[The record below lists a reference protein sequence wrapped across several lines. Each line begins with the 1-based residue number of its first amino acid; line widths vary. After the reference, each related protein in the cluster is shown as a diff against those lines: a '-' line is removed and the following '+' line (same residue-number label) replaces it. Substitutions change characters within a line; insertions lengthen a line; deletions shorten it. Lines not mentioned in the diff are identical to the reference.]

1 MKPIWP
7 AKKSPSRADGGRR
20 GTCAHQAII
29 FRNIQEH
36 EAESSMT
43 YAVKEI
49 FYTLQ
54 GEGANAGRPAVFCR
68 FAGCNLWSGREEDRA
83 DAVCRFCDTDF
94 VGTDGENGGK
104 YRSAEDLVQMIA
116 LQWPQGEGER
126 FVVCTGGEPMLQID
140 QPLVDAL
147 HAAGF
152 EIAIETNGSLP
163 VLDTIDWICVSPKAD
178 APLVVTKGNELKV
191 VIPQDNQRLSEY
203 AKLDF
208 EYFLV
213 QPMDGPSR
221 DINTKLAIDWCKR
234 HPQWRLSMQTH
245 KYLNIP

>member
-1 MKPIWP
+1 
-7 AKKSPSRADGGRR
+7 
-20 GTCAHQAII
+20 
-29 FRNIQEH
+29 
-36 EAESSMT
+36 MT

-83 DAVCRFCDTDF
+83 SAVCRFCDTDF

-104 YRSAEDLVQMIA
+104 YRDAEALAGKIA
-116 LQWPQGEGER
+116 SLWPEGEANR
-126 FVVCTGGEPMLQID
+126 FVVCTGGEPMLQLD
-140 QPLVDAL
+140 EPLVGAL

-152 EIAIETNGSLP
+152 EVAIETNGSLP
-163 VLDTIDWICVSPKAD
+163 VLESIDWVCVSPKAD

-191 VIPQDNQRLSEY
+191 VVPQDGQRLAEY
-203 AKLDF
+203 AELDF
-208 EYFLV
+208 DYFLV

-221 DINTKLAIDWCKR
+221 ELNTRLAIDWCKR
-234 HPQWRLSMQTH
+234 HPRWRLSMQTH

>member
-1 MKPIWP
+1 
-7 AKKSPSRADGGRR
+7 
-20 GTCAHQAII
+20 
-29 FRNIQEH
+29 
-36 EAESSMT
+36 MT
-43 YAVKEI
+43 YTVKEI

-68 FAGCNLWSGREEDRA
+68 FAGCNLWTGREADR
-83 DAVCRFCDTDF
+83 DSAVCRFCDTDF

-104 YRSAEDLVQMIA
+104 FKTPELLADQVAA
-116 LQWPQGEGER
+116 LWPAGEAHR
-126 FVVCTGGEPMLQID
+126 FVVCTGGEPMLQLD

-147 HAAGF
+147 HARGF

-178 APLVVTKGNELKV
+178 APLVVTRGHELKV
-191 VIPQDNQRLSEY
+191 VIPQDNQRLAEY
-203 AKLDF
+203 AGLDF

>member
-1 MKPIWP
+1 
-7 AKKSPSRADGGRR
+7 
-20 GTCAHQAII
+20 
-29 FRNIQEH
+29 
-36 EAESSMT
+36 MT
-43 YAVKEI
+43 YTVKEI

-68 FAGCNLWSGREEDRA
+68 FAGCNLWTGREADRES
-83 DAVCRFCDTDF
+83 AVCRFCDTDF

-104 YRSAEDLVQMIA
+104 FKTPDA
-116 LQWPQGEGER
+116 LADQVAALWPEGEANR
-126 FVVCTGGEPMLQID
+126 FVVCTGGEPMLQLD
-140 QPLVDAL
+140 QALVDAL
-147 HAAGF
+147 HARGF

-178 APLVVTKGNELKV
+178 APLVVTRGHELKV
-191 VIPQDNQRLSEY
+191 VIPQDNQRLAEY

-208 EYFLV
+208 AYFLV

-221 DINTKLAIDWCKR
+221 DLNTKLAIDWCKR

>member
-1 MKPIWP
+1 
-7 AKKSPSRADGGRR
+7 
-20 GTCAHQAII
+20 
-29 FRNIQEH
+29 
-36 EAESSMT
+36 MT

-68 FAGCNLWSGREEDRA
+68 FAGCNLWTGREQDRA
-83 DAVCRFCDTDF
+83 DAVCKFCDTSF

-104 YRSAEDLVQMIA
+104 YRTPAELVAMIA
-116 LQWPQGEGER
+116 SLWPQGEANR

-140 QPLVDAL
+140 QPFVDAL
-147 HAAGF
+147 HETGF
-152 EIAIETNGSLP
+152 EMAIETNGSLP
-163 VLDTIDWICVSPKAD
+163 VLDSIDWICVSPKAD
-178 APLVVTKGNELKV
+178 APLVVTKGHELKV
-191 VIPQDNQRLSEY
+191 VVPQDNQRLAELE
-203 AKLDF
+203 KLDF

-221 DINTKLAIDWCKR
+221 DISTKLAIDWCKR
-234 HPQWRLSMQTH
+234 HPKWRLSMQTH

>member
-1 MKPIWP
+1 
-7 AKKSPSRADGGRR
+7 
-20 GTCAHQAII
+20 
-29 FRNIQEH
+29 
-36 EAESSMT
+36 MT

-83 DAVCRFCDTDF
+83 SSLCRFCDTDF

-104 YRSAEDLVQMIA
+104 FRTPEELVAKIA
-116 LQWPQGEGER
+116 SLWPAGEGNR

-140 QPLVDAL
+140 QPFVDAL

-163 VLDTIDWICVSPKAD
+163 VLDTIDWVCVSPKADAPLVDALHAAGFEIAIETNGSLPVLESIDWICVSPKAD

-191 VIPQDNQRLSEY
+191 VVPQENQRLADY

-221 DINTKLAIDWCKR
+221 DLNTKLAIDWCKR

>member
-1 MKPIWP
+1 
-7 AKKSPSRADGGRR
+7 
-20 GTCAHQAII
+20 
-29 FRNIQEH
+29 
-36 EAESSMT
+36 MT
-43 YAVKEI
+43 VYRVKEI
-49 FYTLQ
+49 FSPLQ
-54 GEGANAGRPAVFCR
+54 GEGGQAGRPAVVCR
-68 FAGCNLWSGREEDRA
+68 FTSCNLWTGRERDRHRA
-83 DAVCRFCDTDF
+83 ICQFCDTDF
-94 VGTDGENGGK
+94 VGTDGTGGGRFATAADLAAAVTK
-104 YRSAEDLVQMIA
+104 QWQGLPHPRSAPL
-116 LQWPQGEGER
+116 
-126 FVVCTGGEPMLQID
+126 VVCTGGEPLLQLD
-140 QPLVDAL
+140 ANAVAAL
-147 HAAGF
+147 HTEGF

-163 VLDTIDWICVSPKAD
+163 VLETIDWICVSPKAD

-203 AKLDF
+203 AALDF

>member
-1 MKPIWP
+1 
-7 AKKSPSRADGGRR
+7 
-20 GTCAHQAII
+20 
-29 FRNIQEH
+29 
-36 EAESSMT
+36 MT
-43 YAVKEI
+43 YTVKEI

-68 FAGCNLWSGREEDRA
+68 FAGCNLWTGREADRES
-83 DAVCRFCDTDF
+83 AVCRFCDTDF

-104 YRSAEDLVQMIA
+104 FKTPDA
-116 LQWPQGEGER
+116 LADQVAALWPEGEANR
-126 FVVCTGGEPMLQID
+126 FVVCTGGEPMLQLD

-147 HAAGF
+147 HARGF

-178 APLVVTKGNELKV
+178 APLVVTKGHELKV
-191 VIPQDNQRLSEY
+191 VIPQDNQRLAEY
-203 AKLDF
+203 AQLDF
-208 EYFLV
+208 DYFLV

-221 DINTKLAIDWCKR
+221 DLNTKLAIDWCKR

>member
-1 MKPIWP
+1 VQRRPLF
-7 AKKSPSRADGGRR
+7 SGTQGRKQHDLR
-20 GTCAHQAII
+20 G
-29 FRNIQEH
+29 
-36 EAESSMT
+36 
-43 YAVKEI
+43 
-49 FYTLQ
+49 Q
-54 GEGANAGRPAVFCR
+54 GNLLHIAGR
-68 FAGCNLWSGREEDRA
+68 GREEDRA
-83 DAVCRFCDTDF
+83 EAVCRFCDTDF

-104 YRSAEDLVQMIA
+104 YRTAEELVQMIA
-116 LQWPQGEGER
+116 SQWPEGEGER

-140 QPLVDAL
+140 QPFVDAL

-163 VLDTIDWICVSPKAD
+163 VLETIDWICVSPKAD

-221 DINTKLAIDWCKR
+221 DLNTKLAIDWCKR

>member
-1 MKPIWP
+1 
-7 AKKSPSRADGGRR
+7 
-20 GTCAHQAII
+20 
-29 FRNIQEH
+29 
-36 EAESSMT
+36 
-43 YAVKEI
+43 
-49 FYTLQ
+49 
-54 GEGANAGRPAVFCR
+54 
-68 FAGCNLWSGREEDRA
+68 
-83 DAVCRFCDTDF
+83 
-94 VGTDGENGGK
+94 
-104 YRSAEDLVQMIA
+104 
-116 LQWPQGEGER
+116 
-126 FVVCTGGEPMLQID
+126 MLQLD

-163 VLDTIDWICVSPKAD
+163 VLESIDWICVSPKAD

-191 VIPQDNQRLSEY
+191 VIPQDNQRLADY

-221 DINTKLAIDWCKR
+221 DLNTKLAIDWCKR

>member
-1 MKPIWP
+1 MDPP
-7 AKKSPSRADGGRR
+7 
-20 GTCAHQAII
+20 
-29 FRNIQEH
+29 F
-36 EAESSMT
+36 
-43 YAVKEI
+43 
-49 FYTLQ
+49 
-54 GEGANAGRPAVFCR
+54 
-68 FAGCNLWSGREEDRA
+68 
-83 DAVCRFCDTDF
+83 
-94 VGTDGENGGK
+94 
-104 YRSAEDLVQMIA
+104 
-116 LQWPQGEGER
+116 
-126 FVVCTGGEPMLQID
+126 
-140 QPLVDAL
+140 VDAL

-163 VLDTIDWICVSPKAD
+163 VLETIDWICVSPKAD

-203 AKLDF
+203 AALDF